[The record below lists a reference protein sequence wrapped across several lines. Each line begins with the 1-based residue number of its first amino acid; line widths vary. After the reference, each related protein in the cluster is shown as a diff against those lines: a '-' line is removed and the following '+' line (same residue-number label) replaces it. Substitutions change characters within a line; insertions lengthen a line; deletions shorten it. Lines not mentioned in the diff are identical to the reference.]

1 MIGLPTR
8 LETKKHAVTACVNGH
23 KRTAGM
29 IENDETR
36 GPAYSIRF
44 LRKVV
49 AQDHDIRVANNRFKD
64 TFAIGILIAKTEH

>member
-1 MIGLPTR
+1 VAGRHVIGSPTR
-8 LETKKHAVTACVNGH
+8 SEAKKHAVTACVNEH

-36 GPAYSIRF
+36 VLAYSIRF

-49 AQDHDIRVANNRFKD
+49 AQDHDIRV
-64 TFAIGILIAKTEH
+64 